1 MTWDQFLELLP
12 MAGNLIGLV
21 IALGVLAL
29 IIRSNEKQQDNMHQ
43 RYHALALKA
52 MDCECKEE
60 GEPVT
65 AMRMY
70 GQTFRRVED
79 DPLKPGAGEN

>member
-12 MAGNLIGLV
+12 LAGNLVGLV

-43 RYHALALKA
+43 RYHALALRA
-52 MDCECKEE
+52 MDCDCPEE
-60 GEPVT
+60 KEPVT
-65 AMRMY
+65 AMRIG
-70 GQTFRRVED
+70 GQTFRRVEEK
-79 DPLKPGAGEN
+79 PLKPDEGE